1 MPWSASVGELSDRL
15 QSREVSAV
23 ELAEAFVGRIAD
35 VDGQVGAF
43 LSTTDPE
50 RLMREAALVDQARQ
64 RDEHP
69 SPLAGIP
76 IAVKD
81 NIAVEDESLTCG
93 SRLLADYTPP
103 YTSTAVERLRQAGLL
118 VIGKTNM
125 DEFGFGSSTENSAF
139 QVTRNP
145 RGLDRVPGGTS
156 GGSAAAVAA
165 GMVPWSIGT
174 DTGGSGPPPA
184 SLCGGG
190 GGRPLIGPGA

>member
-50 RLMREAALVDQARQ
+50 RLMREAALVAQARQ

-118 VIGKTNM
+118 GVRKNNK
-125 DEFGFGSSTENSAF
+125 DEVGFGSSTENSAF

-156 GGSAAAVAA
+156 GGPA
-165 GMVPWSIGT
+165 GRGRARGGPWSVRSAIRGHR
-174 DTGGSGPPPA
+174 S
-184 SLCGGG
+184 
-190 GGRPLIGPGA
+190 